1 MFPPGAAGASPA
13 YRNRGDTPRVPP
25 EAAAYRRGVKTD
37 DNVNF
42 SAGAPV
48 GPPAAHRAPCDQGKV
63 TVGRGSSITV
73 VFWR

>member
-1 MFPPGAAGASPA
+1 
-13 YRNRGDTPRVPP
+13 
-25 EAAAYRRGVKTD
+25 VKTD

-48 GPPAAHRAPCDQGKV
+48 GPPAAHPAPRDQGKV
-63 TVGRGSSITV
+63 TVGLGSSITV